1 MARDEDEEI
10 TSERSP
16 WPLLFLLG
24 AIFLP
29 GAIVAFLLWGM
40 LRYFRQRPSVV
51 ALAGS
56 IVSFFSLGL
65 VLFGVRSITNSLGEG
80 SGFSWS
86 VLTDSL
92 TSLIPIWV
100 GVSMIIGSVAGWVFA
115 LYSDRQMRNNPYLT
129 ELSGNWRYGFKYRR
143 TPVESLRRKK
153 SIKMLE
159 NGLLVSETKA
169 PIGLDEKTDEVVFR
183 YDSEAKKHTLVTGA
197 SGSGKSISLQSL
209 IHSDIEN
216 GKTVIVI
223 DFKRDPK
230 FASKLAA
237 WSHMHGREFFH
248 FVNGDPKDYDIPY
261 SKGQCLYDPL
271 AGARAT
277 ARADMF
283 MGMREYDT
291 NASVYEGAMQQLLQ
305 VSFNMLEHADR
316 EKAEGIDWDHGGIA
330 MLTSVVRGNGL
341 ANLVAANTVEVPPG
355 TSEHVI
361 KDLSA
366 GGIGGAREI
375 YVNSPVANEAIELV
389 EALRVK
395 NSPNQRAFQEL
406 QGQLRTITASEYGRW
421 MRTNTADQNARSIN
435 LLDLTSVDGNVVLFS
450 LNSDSEPKF
459 AQYVGSMIFSNIT
472 NVSAERRNLG
482 SKNQVNVYVDE
493 FQAVPPDSVKSLL
506 EKSRAS
512 GMAMTLALQSF
523 DQIIAASERNGEANL
538 NSILDTCSNF
548 LTHAGAT
555 DVSAKKISEILGKDF
570 FTVYSKVNAN
580 DSSFLSFNWAK
591 NQSSKV
597 TARQEERWIFP
608 PSEFMKLSSP
618 DKEANDNKAT
628 AVWTTKTSAESKY
641 ASGGGGT
648 ARTVWMIPDA
658 EVLEDYYQNPE
669 HPIIAPRESG
679 KKRTPVVTAPRED
692 TPRETNDE
700 EFYAALAPSDDA
712 EYDYDDTNE
721 SVDDEWD
728 FEDIP
733 ESELDP
739 EEAALPDPFG
749 NPQEKPSSVLGAMPE
764 LSLPRAE
771 AKKASDERSSLSG
784 SDYSL
789 EDLFSTGVEPPK
801 KTPAKKSEGAQKVTR
816 KEPPRDEE
824 ALPELSTELP
834 PVTPPARLPGRP
846 GGLPTRPG
854 A

>member
-1 MARDEDEEI
+1 MSRDEDEEVVG
-10 TSERSP
+10 SRSP

-29 GAIVAFLLWGM
+29 GAIIAFALWGM

-56 IVSFFSLGL
+56 VVSLISVIVITIN
-65 VLFGVRSITNSLGEG
+65 VRSIASNTEG
-80 SGFSWS
+80 IIGLDGNTI
-86 VLTDSL
+86 VDSL
-92 TSLIPIWV
+92 ITIIPIWV
-100 GVSMIIGSVAGWVFA
+100 GVSMIIGSLAGWIFA
-115 LYSDRQMRNNPYLT
+115 LYSSRQMKKSPHLT
-129 ELSGNWRYGFKYRR
+129 ELSGDWRYGFKYRR
-143 TPVESLRRKK
+143 TPREALARKK
-153 SIKMLE
+153 NIKKLN
-159 NGLLVSETKA
+159 NGLLVSEHKA
-169 PIGLDEKTDEVVFR
+169 PIGIDEKTDEVVFR

-216 GKTVIVI
+216 GKTVVVI

-237 WSHMHGREFFH
+237 WSHMHDREFFH
-248 FVNGDPKDYDIPY
+248 FVNGEPKDYDIPY

-277 ARADMF
+277 ARADML

-291 NASVYEGAMQQLLQ
+291 SAAVYEAAMQQLLQ

-316 EKAEGIDWDHGGIA
+316 EKATGIDWDHGGIA

-341 ANLVAANTVEVPPG
+341 ANLVAANTVQMPPG
-355 TSEHVI
+355 STDYVI
-361 KDLSA
+361 KDLNA
-366 GGIGGAREI
+366 GGIEGAREI
-375 YVNSPVANEAIELV
+375 YVNSPVANEAMELM
-389 EALRVK
+389 EDLRVK
-395 NSPNQRAFQEL
+395 NSPNQRALQEL

-421 MRTNTADQNARSIN
+421 MRTSPEQDVRSIN

-459 AQYVGSMIFSNIT
+459 AQYVGSMIFSNLT

-482 SKNQVNVYVDE
+482 SKNHVNVYVDE
-493 FQAVPPDSVKSLL
+493 FQAVPPTSVKSLL

-512 GMAMTLALQSF
+512 GIAMTLALQSF
-523 DQIIAASERNGEANL
+523 DQIIASSDKNGEAHL

-548 LTHAGAT
+548 ITHAGAT

-591 NQSSKV
+591 SQSSKV

-648 ARTVWMIPDA
+648 ARTVWMIPDL

-669 HPIIAPRESG
+669 HPIIAPREPAR
-679 KKRTPVVTAPRED
+679 KKKLVTQEPELQVTPAENDDSFYADLAQQSSSYENDDPHYEYED
-692 TPRETNDE
+692 TSEN
-700 EFYAALAPSDDA
+700 L
-712 EYDYDDTNE
+712 
-721 SVDDEWD
+721 DDEWD

-733 ESELDP
+733 DSELDP
-739 EEAALPDPFG
+739 EDVDLPETAERVEPPATQRESVMPAIDSLARVRTA
-749 NPQEKPSSVLGAMPE
+749 QEEKTST
-764 LSLPRAE
+764 
-771 AKKASDERSSLSG
+771 
-784 SDYSL
+784 SDYNL
-789 EDLFSTGVEPPK
+789 DDLFSTGVESKREAKLPAPK
-801 KTPAKKSEGAQKVTR
+801 KVAKKDPKPA
-816 KEPPRDEE
+816 EE
-824 ALPELSTELP
+824 RLPDLSMELP
-834 PVTPPARLPGRP
+834 PVSPPARLPGRP